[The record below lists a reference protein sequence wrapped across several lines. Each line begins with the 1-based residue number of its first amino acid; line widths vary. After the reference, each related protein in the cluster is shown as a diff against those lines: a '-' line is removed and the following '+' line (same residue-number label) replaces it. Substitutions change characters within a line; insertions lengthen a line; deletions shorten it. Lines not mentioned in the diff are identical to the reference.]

1 MRRALTAAF
10 ATSLVLAIGG
20 CSTDSDSSAAPSDA
34 AAVAADPGKA
44 AADFAKVAAST
55 NVDAKRYLYPTT
67 TDNRDDDQNWADLFL
82 PPGEHGPGEVPLVV
96 LIHGGAWKSEI
107 GADTFV
113 TFARRLAERGLA
125 VYNVEYRRVGAGGGW
140 PTTFADV
147 AAALDY
153 IPNVKKAVPEL
164 NTDDVVVAGHSAG
177 GQLSMWA
184 GTRHK
189 LKNDD
194 VGSKPK
200 FQPNRVISLAGP
212 IDMRTA
218 VRMGD
223 NNIVQALS
231 GTPDEV
237 PERYAE
243 VDPIQNIDP
252 SIPVIA
258 MNGDIDR
265 TVPAILS
272 RNYVRA
278 AKAAGGKAELVLLP
292 GINHVQIVTPSNP
305 QFVVVLETISRA
317 AHDAA
322 KA

>member
-1 MRRALTAAF
+1 MRKAVAAF
-10 ATSLVLAIGG
+10 TVAAVLLTVGACSDDSTSEANPA
-20 CSTDSDSSAAPSDA
+20 DSAATP
-34 AAVAADPGKA
+34 ADPGKA
-44 AADFAKVAAST
+44 AEDFAKVAAST

-67 TDNRDDDQNWADLFL
+67 TGSRDDDQNWADLFL
-82 PPGEHGPGEVPLVV
+82 PPGEHGAGEVPLVV

-107 GADTFV
+107 GADVFV

-153 IPNVKKAVPEL
+153 IPNIKKAVPSL

-194 VGSKPK
+194 VGSKPRFK
-200 FQPNRVISLAGP
+200 PERVISLSGP
-212 IDMRTA
+212 IDMTTA
-218 VRMGD
+218 VQMGD
-223 NNIVQALS
+223 KNIVEALS

-243 VDPIQNIDP
+243 VDPIQNIEP
-252 SIPVIA
+252 AIPVIA
-258 MNGDIDR
+258 MNGDKDR
-265 TVPAILS
+265 IVPAVLS
-272 RNYVRA
+272 RNYIRA
-278 AKAAGGKAELVLLP
+278 AKAAGAKAELVILP
-292 GINHVQIVTPSNP
+292 GINHVQIVDPGNP
-305 QFVVVLETISRA
+305 QFITVLETISRS

-322 KA
+322 RD